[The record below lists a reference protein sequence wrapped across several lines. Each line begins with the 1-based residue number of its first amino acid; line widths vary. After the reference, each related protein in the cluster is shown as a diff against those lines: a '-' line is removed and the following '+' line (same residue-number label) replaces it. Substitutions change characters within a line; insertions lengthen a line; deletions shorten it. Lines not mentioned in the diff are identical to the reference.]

1 MEDLEG
7 AEQNAELLL
16 RQQEGF
22 QNLQERTLKK
32 YEQDYYSHDAT
43 SVVSEQKRKQMEWLS
58 RRERSE
64 ESEEDSEA
72 EAERE
77 RQELEEKLRED
88 AKN

>member
-1 MEDLEG
+1 M
-7 AEQNAELLL
+7 
-16 RQQEGF
+16 
-22 QNLQERTLKK
+22 
-32 YEQDYYSHDAT
+32 
-43 SVVSEQKRKQMEWLS
+43 VSEQKRKQMEWLS
-58 RRERSE
+58 RKRSE